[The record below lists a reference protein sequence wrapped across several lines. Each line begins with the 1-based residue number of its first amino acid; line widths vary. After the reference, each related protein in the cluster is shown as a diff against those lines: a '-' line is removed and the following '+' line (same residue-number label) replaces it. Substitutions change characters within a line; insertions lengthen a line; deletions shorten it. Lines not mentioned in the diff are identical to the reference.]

1 MAELMRPTLDFVQIL
16 YREEQ
21 REKCYPWSQKYFN
34 NTLTDYFEND
44 VIARIVPTLNADYI
58 AVCSWRL
65 AQKRGDSIMNLNGDL
80 SLTEEKILSNDFDI
94 AVLTPRSP
102 RHQALLNASRW
113 HGEAWDKAF
122 YVFKNLFLPTVGL
135 KCPNELSRAIYENH
149 FIARKEIYHGY
160 VTQCLRP
167 AIEFMGTRDIFRA
180 DSGYVSKKRDT
191 EEIKN
196 YQEKSGRQDWP
207 IGVFILERLFSIY
220 IEGKPYKIINL

>member
-1 MAELMRPTLDFVQIL
+1 MKTLDFVQIIFN
-16 YREEQ
+16 ESQ
-21 REKCYPWSQKYFN
+21 RDKCYPWAQVYFN

-58 AVCSWRL
+58 SVCSWRL
-65 AQKRGDSIMNLNGDL
+65 AQKRADTAINLNGTG
-80 SLTEEKILSNDFDI
+80 LTEEKILSNEFDI

-102 RHQALLNASRW
+102 RHQPLVMASNW

-135 KCPNELSRAIYENH
+135 KVNDELNRAIYENH
-149 FIARKEIYHGY
+149 FIAKREIYHEY
-160 VTQCLRP
+160 VNNILKP
-167 AIEFMGTRDIFRA
+167 AIAFMDTRDVFRE
-180 DSGYVSKKRDT
+180 DSGYIHKKRDA
-191 EEIKN
+191 EEIKA

-220 IEGKPYKIINL
+220 INDKPYKIINL